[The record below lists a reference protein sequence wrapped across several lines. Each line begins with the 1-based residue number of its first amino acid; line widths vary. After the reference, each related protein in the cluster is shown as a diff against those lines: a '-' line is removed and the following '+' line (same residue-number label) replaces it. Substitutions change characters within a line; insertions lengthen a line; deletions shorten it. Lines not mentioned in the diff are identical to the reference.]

1 MQTERTILHYA
12 AEFGFHDV
20 AKLLLE
26 KQTDANAVDKV
37 FLLCCS
43 SSLINTV
50 LQYLSLINTSHRGMI
65 E

>member
-1 MQTERTILHYA
+1 MQTDRTVLHYA

-50 LQYLSLINTSHRGMI
+50 L
-65 E
+65 